1 MISEKRNVPGCQA
14 SPRRT
19 TERSDGSRADCK
31 LTRLGLAELRRQFA
45 QHADIVRGLEA
56 FGEDE
61 RLAAD
66 LDQRIFEFGD
76 AVGGID
82 IDEDEPGFGGGEL
95 RQHPFAVVRR
105 PDADAIAG
113 IKAEREEP
121 GGKLIDGLPQ
131 LAIGEADLLVTNH
144 QRRTRCPFC
153 AGFVE
158 ELPDGFADQRL
169 IAGAM
174 HIAELESGHLP
185 FLPSF

>member
-1 MISEKRNVPGCQA
+1 MPGLAKENDRAQRWQ
-14 SPRRT
+14 PRRC
-19 TERSDGSRADCK
+19 ELAW
-31 LTRLGLAELRRQFA
+31 LRLPELRRQFA

-95 RQHPFAVVRR
+95 RKHPFAVVRR

-113 IKAEREEP
+113 NKAEREEP
-121 GGKLIDGLPQ
+121 GGKLVDGLPQ

-144 QRRTRCPFC
+144 QRRTRWPFC
-153 AGFVE
+153 TRFIE
-158 ELPDGFADQRL
+158 KLSDGFADQRL
-169 IAGAM
+169 TAGAI
-174 HIAELESGHLP
+174 HVAELESVHLP